1 MESLYKYRKHLAW
14 LVINE
19 YDNLYGFYFRF
30 FCCLYLCVS
39 LKRKK
44 VKTFKANKRKLA
56 WKIHRLG

>member
-1 MESLYKYRKHLAW
+1 MESLNKYWKHLAW

-19 YDNLYGFYFRF
+19 YDNLYGFYFSF

-44 VKTFKANKRKLA
+44 KGKLKKANKRK
-56 WKIHRLG
+56 IGMENS